1 MHDTTA
7 INTVNT
13 ATCTALLLQATMA
26 SVPEASSTASKPPVY
41 CIGCAA
47 DITNRPADRRSLQSA
62 AALEHVVPAWKSLLE
77 HLLNL
82 GESDVDIDA
91 DSGGGDPAQVGRIC
105 RKCFAAY
112 DRYQALQTSLVS
124 NLKKAIGVVAP
135 SILSSSPKRH
145 RLESGASIPGTST
158 SMLQL
163 QRATGSTSASPDVAV
178 SYKFTGRYQFPQLIY
193 IHS

>member
-1 MHDTTA
+1 MILLR

-62 AALEHVVPAWKSLLE
+62 AALERVVPAWKSLLE

-91 DSGGGDPAQVGRIC
+91 DSIVSGGGDPAQVGRIC

-124 NLKKAIGVVAP
+124 NLKKAIGAVAP
-135 SILSSSPKRH
+135 SILSSSPKRPI
-145 RLESGASIPGTST
+145 G
-158 SMLQL
+158 
-163 QRATGSTSASPDVAV
+163 
-178 SYKFTGRYQFPQLIY
+178 
-193 IHS
+193 

>member
-13 ATCTALLLQATMA
+13 ATCTALLLQTTMA
-26 SVPEASSTASKPPVY
+26 SVPEVSSTASKPPVY

-62 AALEHVVPAWKSLLE
+62 DALERVVPAWKSLLE

-82 GESDVDIDA
+82 GESDIDIDA
-91 DSGGGDPAQVGRIC
+91 DSIVSGGGDPAQVGRIC

-124 NLKKAIGVVAP
+124 NLKKAIGAVAP
-135 SILSSSPKRH
+135 SILNSSPKRP

-158 SMLQL
+158 SMLQQ

-178 SYKFTGRYQFPQLIY
+178 SYNW
-193 IHS
+193 S